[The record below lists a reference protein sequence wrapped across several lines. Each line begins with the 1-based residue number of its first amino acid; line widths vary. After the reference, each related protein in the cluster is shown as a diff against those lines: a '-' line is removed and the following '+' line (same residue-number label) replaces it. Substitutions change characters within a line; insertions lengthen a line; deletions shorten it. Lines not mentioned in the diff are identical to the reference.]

1 MPARAACVAGALI
14 VFPAQKRYKSS
25 VPETPTSPISIEKVQ
40 KFFPPARSGWR
51 AYLQPFER
59 ATSLALSGISLEVR
73 SGEAVALLGTNGAGK
88 STLLKILAT
97 LVLPTGG
104 HARVAGHDTVED
116 SRAVRRHLGY
126 HAGTDHG
133 FYPRLTGRQNLLF
146 FGRLNHLSRAAA
158 TQRIVLLA
166 QQFHFEEA
174 LDRQVR
180 TLSTGTVQRL
190 SLARAVLHQ
199 PSVLLLDEPTR
210 SLDAIAAAEFRRFL
224 KNEILRRGDTSLL
237 FASHT
242 LSEVELL
249 ADRVAVIEK
258 GRLLAFDTPAAL
270 KRYTGSDAMEDAFLR
285 ITGRPS
291 PDATSGDFVIHPESG
306 PT

>member
-1 MPARAACVAGALI
+1 M
-14 VFPAQKRYKSS
+14 FPAQKRYKSS
-25 VPETPTSPISIEKVQ
+25 VPEAAISVDHIQ

-51 AYLQPFER
+51 AFLQPFER
-59 ATSLALSGISLEVR
+59 ATALALAGISLEVR
-73 SGEAVALLGTNGAGK
+73 AGEAVALLGTNGAGK

-97 LVLPTGG
+97 LVLPTSGQ
-104 HARVAGHDTVED
+104 ASVAGHDTVRD

-126 HAGTDHG
+126 QAGTDHG

-146 FGRLNHLSRAAA
+146 FGRLNQLSSAAA
-158 TQRIVLLA
+158 TQRIAVLGE
-166 QQFHFEEA
+166 QFHLEEA

-190 SLARAVLHQ
+190 SLARAVLHE

-210 SLDAIAAAEFRRFL
+210 SLDAIAAAEFRRYL
-224 KNEILRRGDTSLL
+224 KAEILRRGKTSVL

-249 ADRVAVIEK
+249 ADRVAIIEK
-258 GRLLAFDTPAAL
+258 GRLLACDTPAAL
-270 KRYTGSDAMEDAFLR
+270 KRYTSSDTMEEAFLR
-285 ITGRPS
+285 ITGR
-291 PDATSGDFVIHPESG
+291 TSHDGEPGESVIHPERG
-306 PT
+306 PA